1 MLNDNIENNATEEQE
16 MTIEEQE
23 IMEEYLREKNLDYA
37 IDNMTNDLVYIE
49 EIGEWVN
56 ETS

>member
-56 ETS
+56 EN

>member
-1 MLNDNIENNATEEQE
+1 MLDLTKKENATEEQE

-37 IDNMTNDLVYIE
+37 MDNMTNDLVYIE

-56 ETS
+56 EN

>member
-1 MLNDNIENNATEEQE
+1 MLVLTKEENATEEQE

-23 IMEEYLREKNLDYA
+23 IMQEYLREKNLDYA

-56 ETS
+56 EN

>member
-1 MLNDNIENNATEEQE
+1 MLDLTKKDNATEEQE

-56 ETS
+56 EN

>member
-1 MLNDNIENNATEEQE
+1 MLDLTKKENATEEQE

-23 IMEEYLREKNLDYA
+23 IMQEYLREKNLDYA
-37 IDNMTNDLVYIE
+37 MDNMTSDLVYIE

-56 ETS
+56 EN

>member
-1 MLNDNIENNATEEQE
+1 MLDLTKKDNATEEQE

-56 ETS
+56 ED

>member
-56 ETS
+56 EK

>member
-56 ETS
+56 ED